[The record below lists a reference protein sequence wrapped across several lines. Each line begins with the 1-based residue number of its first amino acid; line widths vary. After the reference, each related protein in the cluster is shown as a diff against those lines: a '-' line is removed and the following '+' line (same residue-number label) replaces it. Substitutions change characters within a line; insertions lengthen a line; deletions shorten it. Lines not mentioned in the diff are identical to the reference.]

1 MIKNK
6 DVAEKISLLMLDVG
20 SRIDESISMVKEQ
33 CSDIEFDMYRK
44 AAGKV
49 MGEMLISIM
58 NPIYKEHP
66 DLKPKGLVY

>member
-6 DVAEKISLLMLDVG
+6 DVAETISLLMLDIG
-20 SRIDESISMVKEQ
+20 SRIDESISLVKEH
-33 CSDIEFDMYRK
+33 CSDTEFDMYRK

-66 DLKPKGLVY
+66 DLKPRELVC